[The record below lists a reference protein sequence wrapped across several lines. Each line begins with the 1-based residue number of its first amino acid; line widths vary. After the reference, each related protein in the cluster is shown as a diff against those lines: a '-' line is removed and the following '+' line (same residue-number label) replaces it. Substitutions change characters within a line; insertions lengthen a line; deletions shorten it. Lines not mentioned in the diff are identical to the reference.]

1 MCRSLGRGR
10 CGRGV
15 GVLEGAGRLARVW
28 ARMAVNFEEGG
39 SSAYARIAR
48 GVAADE
54 ELVGL
59 FSGLP
64 EGNKRQPN
72 LLLGA
77 VRYLGGP
84 VGSFAGWRAF
94 VVEHWE
100 RVAQVVLEQST
111 QTNEVRRCATLLP
124 VLAGLEGPL
133 ALVEVGASA
142 GLCLYPDRYRYS
154 YDGGAPLGPKGSPVV
169 LECATS
175 GGVVVPD
182 RVPEVVWRAGIDL
195 NPLDAGDEGDV
206 RWLESL
212 VWPGDE
218 EAARVERL
226 RGAAS
231 VVAAD
236 PPLMWSGDVL
246 EVLGQVVGRAPEGAT
261 VVVFHSAVLAYLG
274 RGERDRFAALVGE
287 LPVRWVSNE
296 GWGVFPEW
304 EGARPEREEDFT
316 LALDGRV
323 VGHAG
328 EHGQRLSWW

>member
-1 MCRSLGRGR
+1 
-10 CGRGV
+10 
-15 GVLEGAGRLARVW
+15 
-28 ARMAVNFEEGG
+28 MAVNFEEGG

-231 VVAAD
+231 VV
-236 PPLMWSGDVL
+236 
-246 EVLGQVVGRAPEGAT
+246 
-261 VVVFHSAVLAYLG
+261 VFHSAVLAYLG

-323 VGHAG
+323 VGHTG
-328 EHGQRLSWW
+328 EHGQRLSRW